1 MNATFTTSEL
11 NDVLPA
17 LRRFALSLTRNEDQA
32 DDLVQDS
39 VERAIAKS
47 EYFEPGTNL
56 RSWMFTLC
64 RRVFL
69 NQIRK
74 QKTRGAVVDLDDAP
88 QSSVAAA
95 PTQYTSVECNEVIQG
110 FDRLPMRDKVVLSL
124 VAVEGLKYEEAA
136 EVLDVPVGT
145 VRSRLSR
152 ARARLKELVE
162 AGNDAGADL
171 ASAA

>member
-17 LRRFALSLTRNEDQA
+17 LRRFALSLTRNQDRA

-39 VERAIAKS
+39 VERALIKAH
-47 EYFEPGTNL
+47 YFEPGSNL

-74 QKTRGAVVDLDDAP
+74 QKTQGASVELDDAP
-88 QSSVAAA
+88 QACVAAD
-95 PTQYTSVECNEVIQG
+95 PIQDKSMECSDVVAG
-110 FDRLPMRDKVVLSL
+110 FHRLPMRDKVVLSL
-124 VAVEGLKYEEAA
+124 IAIEGLKYEEAA
-136 EVLDVPVGT
+136 RVLDIPVGT

-152 ARARLKELVE
+152 ARTRLKEMV
-162 AGNDAGADL
+162 DAGDEDREYV
-171 ASAA
+171 SAA